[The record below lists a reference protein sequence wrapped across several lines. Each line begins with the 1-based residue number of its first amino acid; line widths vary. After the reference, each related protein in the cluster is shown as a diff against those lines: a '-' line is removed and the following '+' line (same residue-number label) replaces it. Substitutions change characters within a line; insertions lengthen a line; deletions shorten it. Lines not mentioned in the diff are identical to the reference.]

1 MGNISSCCDKP
12 QPGERSEEPSAP
24 QEVIISTSNSPLK
37 PEDAPAPSQAGVR
50 LNGAVVTGAGDELME
65 KLGANYIRQQMRLA
79 FGSSTAQST
88 SESQKLAVKGAD
100 PELKDKLTRR
110 RPDSIG
116 GPSP

>member
-37 PEDAPAPSQAGVR
+37 PEDAPVPSQTGVR

-65 KLGANYIRQQMRLA
+65 LGRLGQDGFLRGAPEQPRVIKTTEYDTSLWHLMQA
-79 FGSSTAQST
+79 FG
-88 SESQKLAVKGAD
+88 
-100 PELKDKLTRR
+100 
-110 RPDSIG
+110 
-116 GPSP
+116 